1 MIIISEKD
9 VIEESFNPTLVRL
22 RLRDHLSQHDPDR
35 RFNPTLVRL
44 RQDPVDPRRGREA
57 EFQSHA
63 GSIEARRRRRGARR
77 GRPGFNPTL
86 VRLRPGSVPTM
97 SRHSMS
103 RFNPTLVRLRP
114 LLGRGRVCVKGWFQ
128 SHAGSIEAAMN
139 RSPGASR
146 ARFQS
151 HAGSIEAIHS
161 QYPVNA
167 PTEFQSHA
175 GSIEAGLRVD
185 DRDPTE

>member
-1 MIIISEKD
+1 
-9 VIEESFNPTLVRL
+9 
-22 RLRDHLSQHDPDR
+22 
-35 RFNPTLVRL
+35 
-44 RQDPVDPRRGREA
+44 
-57 EFQSHA
+57 
-63 GSIEARRRRRGARR
+63 
-77 GRPGFNPTL
+77 
-86 VRLRPGSVPTM
+86 
-97 SRHSMS
+97 
-103 RFNPTLVRLRP
+103 
-114 LLGRGRVCVKGWFQ
+114 
-128 SHAGSIEAAMN
+128 MN